1 MATTLAGPSRRCWPV
16 AVAPTALAPR
26 EAGIHAG
33 PDDSIGPR
41 EVLSAMAM
49 ARVLT
54 GRWSL
59 PVTRAATHTLDTLL
73 GELAW
78 RGLLAD
84 RTPGL
89 EARLA
94 TGRPLAAYNG
104 MDPSGPSLHLGH
116 LVPIFGLLHLQRHGG
131 RPVLLVGGATGMIGD
146 PSGTSAERNLLD
158 RDTIAANVAGDPGAA
173 RALPRLRAGLRRG
186 DARQQPRLARR
197 DLDARLPARRRQALH
212 DPVHA
217 GQGLGP
223 ARLDAGLSY
232 TEFSYML
239 LQAADFQHLYRTMGV
254 EAQVGGADQWGNITA
269 GLELIRKTLTGPDG
283 EAAEAF
289 ALSYPLLLDPSGAKF
304 GKTSV
309 GTSVWLDPARTSPYA
324 FYQFLVDR
332 PDTEVGKLLRLFT
345 IMDRPEIEALEA
357 EQAAHPERRPA
368 QRALA
373 LDLTTRVH
381 GVAGDRARGAREPG
395 RLRRGVAARPRRAR
409 GDVRRAR
416 ALRPAPPRISPAG
429 RCGWRSPA
437 GCSRR
442 TARPGGRSRR
452 AASRST
458 TCVSRRPRTPCPNRS
473 AASGSSC
480 GRAAKR
486 LRIGR
491 VRRRERS
498 AAMTSDG
505 GRPRSARSTRAW
517 YSRSADSPARASRVA
532 VRSAAAPSAVASSL
546 AARRTSVA
554 SSVTLRAAASTPPS
568 SRRAV

>member
-1 MATTLAGPSRRCWPV
+1 
-16 AVAPTALAPR
+16 
-26 EAGIHAG
+26 
-33 PDDSIGPR
+33 
-41 EVLSAMAM
+41 
-49 ARVLT
+49 
-54 GRWSL
+54 
-59 PVTRAATHTLDTLL
+59 VTRPATHTLDTLL

-131 RPVLLVGGATGMIGD
+131 KPVLLVGGATGMIGD

-158 RDTIAANVAGDPGAA
+158 RDTIAANVAGIRSQLERFLDFEPGSGAA
-173 RALPRLRAGLRRG
+173 TLVNNLDWLGGITMLDFLRDIGKHFTV
-186 DARQQPRLARR
+186 PYMLAK
-197 DLDARLPARRRQALH
+197 DS
-212 DPVHA
+212 VS
-217 GQGLGP
+217 

-269 GLELIRKTLTGPDG
+269 GLELIRKTLSGPTG
-283 EAAEAF
+283 EAAEAY

-332 PDTEVGKLLRLFT
+332 PDSEVGKLLRLFT
-345 IMDRPEIEALEA
+345 IMDRPEIDALEA

-381 GVAGDRARGAREPG
+381 GVAETERAVTVSHAVFGEDPVRDPGVLAAMYDVLEHCDLTAEDLAGGA
-395 RLRRGVAARPRRAR
+395 LRIAIASGLFASNSDARRAISQ
-409 GDVRRAR
+409 GGFSINDVRISASEDVVPPPIGGRWLL
-416 ALRPAPPRISPAG
+416 LRAG
-429 RCGWRSPA
+429 R
-437 GCSRR
+437 
-442 TARPGGRSRR
+442 
-452 AASRST
+452 
-458 TCVSRRPRTPCPNRS
+458 
-473 AASGSSC
+473 
-480 GRAAKR
+480 KR
-486 LRIGR
+486 LKIGR
-491 VRRRERS
+491 V
-498 AAMTSDG
+498 DG
-505 GRPRSARSTRAW
+505 GSEGRP
-517 YSRSADSPARASRVA
+517 
-532 VRSAAAPSAVASSL
+532 
-546 AARRTSVA
+546 
-554 SSVTLRAAASTPPS
+554 
-568 SRRAV
+568 